1 MRIFLLRAWILCLSL
16 ETVPS
21 QAAVLTGG
29 PTVEFTNGTQAI
41 IRWTTDVSAGT
52 RIFFGESVTGMTRR
66 AQGEQGVNHVAVLPA
81 LDSGTKWF
89 FTVGTARVPLAT
101 NSFIVP
107 GENARERG
115 PPQAKSTFP
124 ARKSEQ
130 VSASPPTR
138 ETWGYMPS
146 LADHF
151 ERHGRDFDAKNP
163 DDYARMAWEFQQRAK
178 TEGLPTKV
186 DADGV
191 TRIYDPKSGA
201 FAAYNRNG
209 TTKTY
214 FKPSSPDYF
223 DRQPG
228 ELVRPN
234 KKN

>member
-1 MRIFLLRAWILCLSL
+1 MSKKSHNGSRLPAAWALLGMYQLRWLSMRIFLLRAWILCLSL

-41 IRWTTDVSAGT
+41 IRWTTDVSTGT

-107 GENARERG
+107 GKNARERG

-124 ARKSEQ
+124 ARESEQ

-163 DDYARMAWEFQQRAK
+163 SPSARFKYGGSRNLRPVLAIPQRS
-178 TEGLPTKV
+178 
-186 DADGV
+186 DS
-191 TRIYDPKSGA
+191 Y
-201 FAAYNRNG
+201 
-209 TTKTY
+209 
-214 FKPSSPDYF
+214 
-223 DRQPG
+223 
-228 ELVRPN
+228 
-234 KKN
+234 